1 MKCFHLQQLHRYAG
15 LPVTISDMEQEQN
28 TAPHQHDYIEIVY
41 VYAGH
46 GMHLVH
52 DRADLKQN
60 QINTVIKGDIFTILP
75 GEVHSYQDT
84 CRFRIYNLCVDP
96 AFLHGLAPELDQL
109 EYFKAF
115 FDPGRSLPV
124 HQLHLTPT
132 EFMKAEEIIR
142 NMTLVLHLN
151 PDRKSRLL
159 VIRSLLLELL
169 ILTFDGPHKHWKQ
182 YPARI
187 DRKFFLSIEQL
198 EAFPDRKW
206 DLQEISREVGMSLS
220 SYAHKFKEIVGIS
233 PAEYVIMLRLE
244 QVRRKLEETP
254 LSLYEIAHETGFSG
268 DNYLI
273 RLFRKRYGITPHKYR
288 ALYQNPG
295 K

>member
-1 MKCFHLQQLHRYAG
+1 MLHYHLTRLRHYAG
-15 LPVTISDMEQEQN
+15 LPVTISDSKQETN
-28 TAPHQHDYIEIVY
+28 TDPHRHDFIEIVY

-52 DRADLKQN
+52 DRSDLEKK

-75 GEVHSYQDT
+75 GEIHSYQDT
-84 CRFRIYNLCVDP
+84 YRFRIYNVCVDP
-96 AFLHGLAPELDQL
+96 DFLHGLAPELDQL

-115 FDPGRSLPV
+115 FDSGRSLPV
-124 HQLHLTPT
+124 HQLHLTPM
-132 EFMKAEEIIR
+132 EFMNVEEIIR
-142 NMTLVLHLN
+142 KMTLVLHLDPN
-151 PDRKSRLL
+151 RKSRRL
-159 VIRSLLLELL
+159 VIRSLLLELM

-187 DRKFFLSIEQL
+187 DRKFFLSIERL
-198 EAFPDRKW
+198 EAFPARKW
-206 DLQEISREVGMSLS
+206 DLQTISREVGMSLS
-220 SYAHKFKEIVGIS
+220 SYAHKFKEVVGIS

-244 QVRRKLEETP
+244 QVRRKLEETS
-254 LSLYEIAHETGFSG
+254 LSLYEIADETGFSG

-288 ALYQNPG
+288 ALYRNPG

>member
-1 MKCFHLQQLHRYAG
+1 MKYFHLTQLRQYAG
-15 LPVTISDMEQEQN
+15 LTVAISDMEQEQN
-28 TAPHQHDYIEIVY
+28 TPPHQHDYIEIVY

-52 DRADLKQN
+52 DPSDLEKTRS
-60 QINTVIKGDIFTILP
+60 NTVIKGDIFTILP

-84 CRFRIYNLCVDP
+84 YRFRIYNLCVDP
-96 AFLHGLAPELDQL
+96 DFLHDLAPELDQL

-115 FDPGRSLPV
+115 FDPDRSLPI
-124 HQLHLTPT
+124 HQLHLTPI
-132 EFMKAEEIIR
+132 EFMKVEEIIR
-142 NMTLVLHLN
+142 EIALVLHLN
-151 PDRKSRLL
+151 PDRKSRRL
-159 VIRSLLLELL
+159 VIRSLLLELM
-169 ILTFDGPHKHWKQ
+169 ILTFDGIHKHWKQ

-187 DRKFFLSIEQL
+187 DRKFFLSIEKL
-198 EAFPDRKW
+198 EAFPARKW
-206 DLQEISREVGMSLS
+206 DLKEISREVGMSLS

-244 QVRRKLEETP
+244 QVRMKLEKTSR
-254 LSLYEIAHETGFSG
+254 SLYEIAGETGFSD

-288 ALYQNPG
+288 SLYRNPG
-295 K
+295 E